1 VTALWQVQLPLL
13 RTGRSFYQLQ
23 HSGVVC
29 ARQIRRL
36 MAGRLEP
43 GWRFSTLYLVKDSL
57 AVMLRSAGLLQDA
70 LREFYELE
78 AVYLNAIAGGG
89 GGAGGHD
96 FGELHNEDPRA
107 LVTMSKTKQ
116 QVFVARQQWKSPVG
130 AVFREAGHLRLWGAS
145 DKLPIGCRDCL
156 CHRR

>member
-1 VTALWQVQLPLL
+1 
-13 RTGRSFYQLQ
+13 
-23 HSGVVC
+23 
-29 ARQIRRL
+29 

-89 GGAGGHD
+89 GAAGGHD
-96 FGELHNEDPRA
+96 FGA
-107 LVTMSKTKQ
+107 LLPHVI
-116 QVFVARQQWKSPVG
+116 AG
-130 AVFREAGHLRLWGAS
+130 AVTCSVTCFSKAESYVVWARPGQKTCSGFVCGFVCDGVQTLLASCSSGHRHAGLHS
-145 DKLPIGCRDCL
+145 
-156 CHRR
+156 